1 MKGRS
6 LYDQLDH
13 GNLKDISAGYI
24 AFSQDELLQKLT
36 GNELSSQGIVTLNSM
51 HDRNKLKDIVY
62 QKEDKLHDYVTHFSQ
77 MAEMMEHAAANDST
91 GVANDHVSA
100 FAKAI
105 KEKVEI
111 NRVKG
116 LLKNAL
122 MKNMQHNKEERLA
135 AADGPKLWEEK
146 KGDSKSE
153 PEQR

>member
-1 MKGRS
+1 M
-6 LYDQLDH
+6 
-13 GNLKDISAGYI
+13 
-24 AFSQDELLQKLT
+24 
-36 GNELSSQGIVTLNSM
+36 
-51 HDRNKLKDIVY
+51 
-62 QKEDKLHDYVTHFSQ
+62 
-77 MAEMMEHAAANDST
+77 NDST